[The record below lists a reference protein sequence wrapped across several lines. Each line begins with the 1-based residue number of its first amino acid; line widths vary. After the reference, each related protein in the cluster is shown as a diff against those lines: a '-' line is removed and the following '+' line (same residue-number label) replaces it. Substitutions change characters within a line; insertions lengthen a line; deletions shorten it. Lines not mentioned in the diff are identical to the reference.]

1 MPSRKVEL
9 KLAQNR
15 VFITNYIPY
24 DFSDT
29 AGQLAVKITY
39 TNGDVDMF
47 TTETTMPNHFTTHEF
62 DTHQDFFDF
71 IAGLKADGIPMGRD

>member
-15 VFITNYIPY
+15 VFIASYTPY
-24 DFSDT
+24 DFSKGM
-29 AGQLAVKITY
+29 GQLAVKITY
-39 TNGDVDMF
+39 TNGDTDMF
-47 TTETTMPNHFTTHEF
+47 TTETTLPNSYSTHEF
-62 DTHQDFFDF
+62 DSDKDYFDF